1 MPEAAD
7 SRPAEDALAAAALLA
22 VDPSGLGGVRVV
34 AQAGPV
40 RDAWLATL
48 RGLLPTQAPLL
59 RLPAGASEDR
69 LLGGIDL
76 TATLAAGRPVLQ
88 RGLLAV
94 AHGGVLLAAMAER
107 LPAATA
113 AHLAAA
119 LDSAQVRV
127 ERDGLSALQPAAF
140 ALVAFDE
147 ALPDDPPLAPALAD
161 RLGLWPD
168 LSAIA
173 LADAPLA
180 DAALAQDVRR
190 ARALLPQVTVA
201 DELLQALVAAT
212 LALGVDSARAAWF
225 ALRATRASAALRGA
239 LQADADDAALAARLV
254 LAPRATRQPMPTPP
268 EQPDEADE
276 PEADKPEAAEAAP
289 PPDDASDESQAEG
302 ELSERLIEAAL
313 ASLPAGLLAR
323 LASGER
329 VRASPR
335 AAGSA
340 GALSSS
346 RLRGRPLG
354 ARRAAPQAGARLHLV
369 ETLRAAAPWQRL
381 RRLQH
386 EAAGTRGD
394 AAASPRVL
402 VRADDFHVRRFVQRR
417 ATTTVFAIDAS
428 GSSALHRLAEAKGAV
443 ELLLA
448 ECYVRRDQVA
458 VLAFRGRGAEL
469 LLPPTRSLVR
479 AKRALAG
486 LPGGGGTPL
495 AAGLAAAGALAAQVQ
510 RAGQTAVVVLLTD
523 GRANVTLAG
532 EGGRAQA
539 QAEALAAARVLR
551 AGAAQ
556 VLLIDTSPRP
566 DPAAQALALAA
577 GARYLALPQADA
589 RALSGA
595 VTRSLAGPP
604 PARRG

>member
-1 MPEAAD
+1 MAEAPD
-7 SRPAEDALAAAALLA
+7 TRPAEDALAAAALLA

-88 RGLLAV
+88 RGLLAA

-254 LAPRATRQPMPTPP
+254 LAPRATRQPMPP
-268 EQPDEADE
+268 EQPDEDE
-276 PEADKPEAAEAAP
+276 AEQAESEAAEPAP
-289 PPDDASDESQAEG
+289 PPDAAADESQPEG

-386 EAAGTRGD
+386 EAAGTGGD

-595 VTRSLAGPP
+595 VSRSLAGPP

>member
-1 MPEAAD
+1 LAAD
-7 SRPAEDALAAAALLA
+7 TRPAEDALAAAALLA

-76 TATLAAGRPVLQ
+76 SATLAAGRPVLQ
-88 RGLLAV
+88 RGLLAA

-127 ERDGLSALQPAAF
+127 EREGLSALQPAAF

-173 LADAPLA
+173 LADAPRA
-180 DAALAQDVRR
+180 DAALAQDVHR
-190 ARALLPQVTVA
+190 ARALLPQVAVP

-254 LAPRATRQPMPTPP
+254 LAPRATRQPMPP
-268 EQPDEADE
+268 EQPDEDE
-276 PEADKPEAAEAAP
+276 GEQAESEAAEPAP
-289 PPDDASDESQAEG
+289 PPDDAAESQPEG

-329 VRASPR
+329 LRASPR

-386 EAAGTRGD
+386 EAAGTGGD

-495 AAGLAAAGALAAQVQ
+495 AAGLMAAGALAAQVQ

-539 QAEALAAARVLR
+539 QAEALAAARMLR
-551 AGAAQ
+551 AGVAQ

-595 VTRSLAGPP
+595 VSRSLAGPP
-604 PARRG
+604 SARRG

>member
-1 MPEAAD
+1 MAGAID
-7 SRPAEDALAAAALLA
+7 FGHAEDALAAAALLA
-22 VDPSGLGGVRVV
+22 VDPQGLGGARVM

-40 RDAWLATL
+40 RDAWLASL
-48 RGLLPTQAPLL
+48 RRLLPADAPLL

-88 RGLLAV
+88 QGLLAA
-94 AHGGVLLAAMAER
+94 AHGGLLLAAMAER
-107 LPAATA
+107 LSGASA

-127 ERDGLSALQPAAF
+127 ERDGLSALQPAQF

-161 RLGLWPD
+161 RLGLWLD

-180 DAALAQDVRR
+180 DASLALDVRR
-190 ARALLPQVTVA
+190 ARAALPAVEVGE
-201 DELLQALVAAT
+201 DLLQALVAAT

-239 LQADADDAALAARLV
+239 AQADADDAALAARLV
-254 LAPRATRQPMPTPP
+254 LAPRATRQPMPAEP
-268 EQPDEADE
+268 ETADE
-276 PEADKPEAAEAAP
+276 PDADVPANEASEPSPPE
-289 PPDDASDESQAEG
+289 DDAADRTQAEG
-302 ELSERLIEAAL
+302 ELSERLVEAAL

-329 VRASPR
+329 MRTSPR

-354 ARRAAPQAGARLHLV
+354 ARRAAPHAGARLHLV

-381 RRLQH
+381 RRLQA
-386 EAAGTRGD
+386 E
-394 AAASPRVL
+394 AAASGGDAVATPRVL

-486 LPGGGGTPL
+486 LP
-495 AAGLAAAGALAAQVQ
+495 
-510 RAGQTAVVVLLTD
+510 
-523 GRANVTLAG
+523 
-532 EGGRAQA
+532 
-539 QAEALAAARVLR
+539 
-551 AGAAQ
+551 
-556 VLLIDTSPRP
+556 
-566 DPAAQALALAA
+566 
-577 GARYLALPQADA
+577 
-589 RALSGA
+589 
-595 VTRSLAGPP
+595 
-604 PARRG
+604 

>member
-1 MPEAAD
+1 MPEAPNAGN
-7 SRPAEDALAAAALLA
+7 AEDALAAVALLA
-22 VDPSGLGGVRVV
+22 VDPQGLGGVRVM

-40 RDAWLATL
+40 RDAWLASL
-48 RGLLPTQAPLL
+48 RTLLPAGTPVL
-59 RLPAGASEDR
+59 RLPAGAGEDR

-76 TATLAAGRPVLQ
+76 SATLAAGRPVLQ
-88 RGLLAV
+88 PGLLAA

-119 LDSAQVRV
+119 LDSAQVRI
-127 ERDGLSALQPAAF
+127 ERDGLSALHDAGF

-147 ALPDDPPLAPALAD
+147 ALPDDAPLSLALAD
-161 RLGLWPD
+161 RMGPWLD

-173 LADAPLA
+173 LADAPRA
-180 DAALAQDVRR
+180 DAALALDVRR
-190 ARALLPQVTVA
+190 ARALLPQVAVGE
-201 DELLQALVAAT
+201 DLLQALVAAT
-212 LALGVDSARAAWF
+212 LALGVDSARAAWL
-225 ALRATRASAALRGA
+225 ALRTTRASAALRGA
-239 LQADADDAALAARLV
+239 VQADADDAALAARLV
-254 LAPRATRQPMPTPP
+254 LAPRATRQPMPAEP
-268 EQPDEADE
+268 ERPDE
-276 PEADKPEAAEAAP
+276 PE
-289 PPDDASDESQAEG
+289 DDAADAQAQEPPEPPRDDAADETRTGG
-302 ELSERLIEAAL
+302 ELSERLVEAAL

-329 VRASPR
+329 VRTSAR

-354 ARRAAPQAGARLHLV
+354 ARRSAPHAGARLHLV

-381 RRLQH
+381 RRLQL
-386 EAAGTRGD
+386 EAAGAGGD
-394 AAASPRVL
+394 AATLPRVL

-448 ECYVRRDQVA
+448 QCYVRRDQVA

-495 AAGLAAAGALAAQVQ
+495 AAGIAAAGTLAAQVQ

-532 EGGRAQA
+532 EGGRPQA
-539 QAEALAAARVLR
+539 QAEALAAARALR
-551 AGAAQ
+551 AAAAQ

-566 DPAAQALALAA
+566 EPAAQALALAA

-595 VTRSLAGPP
+595 VSRSLAAAPP
-604 PARRG
+604 LRRG

>member
-1 MPEAAD
+1 MAAAIGFG
-7 SRPAEDALAAAALLA
+7 PAEDALAAAALLA
-22 VDPSGLGGVRVV
+22 VDPQGLGGVRVV

-40 RDAWLATL
+40 RDAWLASL
-48 RGLLPTQAPLL
+48 RALLAPGTPLL

-76 TATLAAGRPVLQ
+76 SATLAAGRPVLQ
-88 RGLLAV
+88 PGLLAA

-127 ERDGLSALQPAAF
+127 ERDGLSALQPAQF

-168 LSAIA
+168 LCAIA
-173 LADAPLA
+173 LADAPRA
-180 DAALAQDVRR
+180 DASLALDVRR
-190 ARALLPQVTVA
+190 ARALLPAVEVGE
-201 DELLQALVAAT
+201 ELLQALVAAT
-212 LALGVDSARAAWF
+212 LALGADSARAAWF

-239 LQADADDAALAARLV
+239 TQADADDAALAARLV
-254 LAPRATRQPMPTPP
+254 LAPRATRQPVP
-268 EQPDEADE
+268 AE
-276 PEADKPEAAEAAP
+276 PEEAEEPSTEASETSP
-289 PPDDASDESQAEG
+289 PDDDASDRTQGEG
-302 ELSERLIEAAL
+302 ELSERLVEAAL

-329 VRASPR
+329 MRTSPR

-340 GALSSS
+340 GAPSSS

-354 ARRAAPQAGARLHLV
+354 ARRAAPHAGARLHLV

-381 RRLQH
+381 RRQQA
-386 EAAGTRGD
+386 EAAASGGE

-495 AAGLAAAGALAAQVQ
+495 AAGLAAAGTLAAQVQ
-510 RAGQTAVVVLLTD
+510 RAGQTAVLVLLTD

-539 QAEALAAARVLR
+539 QAEALAAARALR

-566 DPAAQALALAA
+566 EPAAQALALAA

-595 VTRSLAGPP
+595 VSRSLAAPS